1 MLRTGRGITGHPV
14 AICPPSAAL
23 LVSRRFPPPETAA
36 MARKKAAPDF
46 EQSLTEL
53 QTLVERLESGE
64 LSLEDSLAAFEQG
77 IRLTRECQGALSQ
90 AEQKVQ
96 ILLGTDGAT
105 APFAAEGDAV

>member
-1 MLRTGRGITGHPV
+1 
-14 AICPPSAAL
+14 
-23 LVSRRFPPPETAA
+23 

-96 ILLGTDGAT
+96 ILLGQSGET
-105 APFAAEGDAV
+105 APFAAEDEQA

>member
-1 MLRTGRGITGHPV
+1 
-14 AICPPSAAL
+14 
-23 LVSRRFPPPETAA
+23 